1 MIRPHYFR
9 TAFRVAALLLLAL
22 QPGFALSLERLTTN
36 GRTNPLGIPA
46 GNIAFGWVSTSGERG
61 TKQHAYQI
69 RVGTDSDFQSVWDSG
84 RIESSQQVDVALP
97 ANLTLGAATR
107 YRWQVRIWDQSGNA
121 SEWSE
126 AAWFETGLLTTN
138 DWSDAE
144 WIIRPV
150 TAPNPANWSDYTGT
164 IEFTLQ
170 NEAFGVFLRGSAN
183 AQNAYMFQVNVT
195 GTTPVLKIH
204 KRANGAYTV
213 LASKDLSTFGYTNA
227 SLKSGHH
234 TLRFGVSGTSITTSL
249 DGVAVDTRGGID
261 LPNGLI
267 GFRTNGTE
275 AGIVHDVSVVD
286 GNNAVLIH
294 PDFSRGESGFNG
306 GSLSNGALSVS
317 GTTDAMF
324 ANLPPSLPLFRG
336 NVVAREGIV
345 SARLYAS
352 AQGLYEVSINGQKAG
367 DQFLAPGWTDY
378 SKRIQSQTY
387 DITSLIQPGNNV
399 IGAALA
405 DGWYR
410 GKVGL
415 NWTKAYGDQLA
426 FVAKIRVTYADG
438 TSDWFATNSQWKTS
452 NSPYVRGDL
461 QDGETYY
468 ASLEQLG
475 WNTASFDDSGWS
487 PVGMIPSASA
497 KLVPQPDEPIRMVTS
512 LTAKSRTEILPQT
525 WVYDL
530 GQNMVGVAK
539 IKLTG
544 KAGETAVIRHAEE
557 VYRTGTKT
565 GQLYTESLRT
575 AKATDTYT
583 FNADGVVT
591 YQPKFTQHGFR
602 YIEITGL
609 ATPPVA
615 ADVQGIVLS
624 SDLQDTGDLTTS
636 NPLLN
641 QLVSNIR
648 WGLRS
653 NFLSIPTDTP
663 ARDERLGWTGDIN
676 VFAPAAAR
684 YKDTRAFLGK
694 WMADVRDSQ
703 KTNANIPAVVPQ
715 PLNQF
720 DATGVGWSD
729 AVITVP
735 YSTWR
740 AYGDGRMVRENWTAM
755 KAFYQ
760 FVYNSATS
768 DGDLLEQGR
777 SSWFS
782 GDWLTLETVDRLQE
796 HKVIGTAY
804 FAENTRMMAEM
815 AAAMGETE
823 TAAQW
828 AALVP
833 QIRAAFVT
841 AYRNA
846 DGSIYTGTQTAY
858 AMTLGMDMIADPA
871 QRELTAAKFI
881 QKLASDNYHLKTG
894 FLGTPWLLPALTK
907 IGRNDLAMRL
917 LLNEDYPSWGFP
929 IKMGA
934 TTMWERWN
942 SIQPSG
948 EFGPVD
954 MNSFNHYAYGAVGD
968 WMFGNVGGIQAVD
981 PGYKTTRIAPLIGYG
996 GLTSAHA
1003 TQQTA
1008 FGRVMSEWNATSE
1021 SMVLKVE
1028 IPANT
1033 TARVVLPSSK
1043 GSPVYE
1049 GGDPVSTAT
1058 SVQFLQYENDASV
1071 YSVESGVYV
1080 FSWKPILLSNGGF
1093 ETPPTSSYLYNPS
1106 GESWVFSGASG
1117 NGSGVTCDNS
1127 AFTANNPLAPEG
1139 DQVAFLQKTGTISQA
1154 VVGLQTGTV
1163 YQITFSAAN
1172 RATPGFNTG
1181 QSWEVQIDGVTVAR
1195 FPPGSAGTAY
1205 SDFSATFKAS
1215 ATSHLLTFAGTNQSS
1230 GDCTVLIDDVRMSP
1244 LTSMPPSSLVA
1255 TPGNARVSLSWQSA
1269 TNATG
1274 YTVKRSLAKNGTY
1287 VAIAS
1292 GITATSYVDATATNG
1307 VTYDY
1312 VVSALDGQGGESDS
1326 VEAIAVP
1333 DAIAITVPNFGF
1345 EAPVTT
1351 TYAYN
1356 PTGGSWTF
1364 SGTAGNGSGIAA
1376 NGSVFTSSNAVAPQG
1391 TQVAFLQR
1399 SGSLSQSLSGFAPG
1413 GVYTITF
1420 SAANRATSGYN
1431 GAQSWDLRIDGATKA
1446 SYSNKPASYADYT
1459 ATFTASAADHLLSLV
1474 GTSSTDRT
1482 VFIDNIRITGLLP
1495 SATGGLSAS
1504 AVSSSR
1510 IDLAWTA
1517 SSGASAYLIKRSPF
1531 SGGPYTQVAN
1541 VSGTSYSDASGMEP
1555 GKNYYY
1561 IVSALNPVG
1570 SGVNSSEVSAT
1581 TYTEQQQWRSQYFG
1595 GFAGSG
1601 NAADGADPDGDGMT
1615 NASEYAA
1622 GTHPLDATSL
1632 LKVEKMEKQGGDAV
1646 LTFRSVAGKRYR
1658 AESSDTLQEGS
1669 WTVLQDL
1676 IAGTGEMLS
1685 VTETNGLLSAKRFY
1699 RVVLLP

>member
-1 MIRPHYFR
+1 MIRLQSLR
-9 TAFRVAALLLLAL
+9 TAFRIAALILLAV
-22 QPGFALSLERLTTN
+22 QPGFALGLERLTTN
-36 GRTNPLGIPA
+36 GRTNPLGIPS
-46 GNIAFGWVSTSGERG
+46 GNIAFGWVATSEERG
-61 TKQHAYQI
+61 TKQLAYQI

-84 RIESSQQVDVALP
+84 RIDSPQQVDVALP
-97 ANLTLGAATR
+97 ANIPLTAATR
-107 YRWQVRIWDQSGNA
+107 YRWQVRIWDQAGQL

-126 AAWFETGLLTTN
+126 AAWFETGLLAAN
-138 DWSDAE
+138 DWADAE

-150 TAPNPANWSDYTGT
+150 TAPNPANWTDYTAT
-164 IEFTLQ
+164 VEFTLE

-195 GTTPVLKIH
+195 GATPVLKIH
-204 KRANGAYTV
+204 KRTNGAYAV
-213 LASKDLSTFGYTNA
+213 LASKDLSAFGYTNA
-227 SLKSGHH
+227 SVKTGHH
-234 TLRFGVSGTSITTSL
+234 ILRFNVSGTSIETSL
-249 DGVAVDTRGGID
+249 DGIAVDTRGGID

-267 GFRTNGTE
+267 GFRTNDSE
-275 AGIVHDVSVVD
+275 SGIVHDVTVVD

-294 PDFSRGESGFNG
+294 PNFARGENGFSG
-306 GSLSNGALSVS
+306 GSLLNGSLHVS

-352 AQGLYEVSINGQKAG
+352 AQGLYEVSVNGQKAG

-387 DITSLIQPGNNV
+387 DITSLIQPGANV

-415 NWTKAYGDQLA
+415 GWSQAYGDQLA

-438 TSDWFATNSQWKTS
+438 SSDWFATHSQWKTS
-452 NSPYVRGDL
+452 DSPFVRGDL
-461 QDGETYY
+461 QDGEGYY
-468 ASLEQLG
+468 ASLEQPG
-475 WNTASFDDSGWS
+475 WDSAGFDDSSWRA
-487 PVGMIPSASA
+487 VGTIPSVSTR
-497 KLVPQPDEPIRMVTS
+497 LVPQPDEPIRRVTS

-530 GQNMVGVAK
+530 GQNMVGVTK

-544 KAGETAVIRHAEE
+544 KAGENVVIRHAEE
-557 VYRTGTKT
+557 IYRTGTKT
-565 GQLYTESLRT
+565 GQLYTDSLRT
-575 AKATDTYT
+575 AKATDRYT
-583 FNADGVVT
+583 FAADGVVT

-602 YIEITGL
+602 YVEITGL

-615 ADVQGIVLS
+615 SEVEGVVLS

-648 WGLRS
+648 WGLRG

-663 ARDERLGWTGDIN
+663 ARDERLGWTGDIS

-703 KTNANIPAVVPQ
+703 KANANIPAVVPQ

-735 YSTWR
+735 YSVWR
-740 AYGDGRMVRENWTAM
+740 AYGDGRMVRENWAAM

-760 FVYNSATS
+760 FVHDSATS

-823 TAAQW
+823 TATQW

-858 AMTLGMDMIADPA
+858 AMALGMDMIADPA
-871 QRELTAAKFI
+871 QRELTATQFI
-881 QKLASDNYHLKTG
+881 QKLASDNDHLKTG

-942 SIQPSG
+942 SIQPNG
-948 EFGPVD
+948 QFGPVD

-968 WMFGNVGGIQAVD
+968 WMFGNLGGIQALE
-981 PGYKTTRIAPLIGYG
+981 PGYKTARIAPLIGHG
-996 GLTSAHA
+996 GLTSARGE
-1003 TQQTA
+1003 QQTA
-1008 FGRVMSEWNATSE
+1008 FGKFVTEWNTTTE
-1021 SMVLKVE
+1021 TMVLKVE

-1033 TARVVLPSSK
+1033 SARVVLPSSK
-1043 GSPVYE
+1043 GSTVFE
-1049 GGDPVSTAT
+1049 GAGPAASAT
-1058 SVQFLQYENDASV
+1058 GVQFLQYENNASV
-1071 YSVESGVYV
+1071 YSVGSGVYV
-1080 FSWKPILLSNGGF
+1080 FSWKPVLLSNGGF

-1106 GESWVFSGASG
+1106 GDSWVFSGTAG
-1117 NGSGVTCDNS
+1117 NGSGVTRDGS
-1127 AFTANNPLAPEG
+1127 AFTANNPHAPEG
-1139 DQVAFLQKTGTISQA
+1139 EQVAFLQKTGTISQSA
-1154 VVGLQTGTV
+1154 AGLQAGTV

-1172 RATPGFNTG
+1172 RATADFDAA
-1181 QSWEVQIDGVTVAR
+1181 QSWEIQIDGVPVAS
-1195 FPPGSAGTAY
+1195 FPPGSAGAAY

-1215 ATSHLLTFAGTNQSS
+1215 AASHLLTFAGTNQNS
-1230 GDCTVLIDDVRMSP
+1230 GDATVLIDDIRMEAVAS
-1244 LTSMPPSSLVA
+1244 TPPAGLIA
-1255 TPGNARVSLSWQSA
+1255 TPGNAQVSLSWQSS
-1269 TNATG
+1269 TNATSYSVG
-1274 YTVKRSLAKNGTY
+1274 RSLVKGGPY
-1287 VAIAS
+1287 SVIAS
-1292 GITATSYVDATATNG
+1292 GITGTSYIDPTVANG
-1307 VTYDY
+1307 STYYY
-1312 VVSALDGQGGESDS
+1312 VVSGVDGQGGESS
-1326 VEAIAVP
+1326 SSEAS
-1333 DAIAITVPNFGF
+1333 AIPNAMVIRVPNFGF
-1345 EAPVTT
+1345 EAPVTS

-1356 PTGGSWTF
+1356 PSGGSWTF

-1376 NGSVFTSSNAVAPQG
+1376 NGSVFTSSNTVAPQG

-1399 SGSLSQSLSGFAPG
+1399 SGSVSQTLSGFAPG

-1420 SAANRATSGYN
+1420 SAANRATSGFN
-1431 GAQSWDLRIDGATKA
+1431 GAQSWDLRVDGSTKA
-1446 SYSNKPASYADYT
+1446 SYSNTPTSYADYT
-1459 ATFTASAADHLLSLV
+1459 ATFTASASSHLLSMV

-1482 VFIDNIRITGLLP
+1482 VFVDNIRITGLVP
-1495 SATGGLSAS
+1495 STPVDLSAS
-1504 AVSSSR
+1504 VISSSR

-1517 SSGASAYLIKRSPF
+1517 SSDASAYIVKRSAF
-1531 SGGPYTQVAN
+1531 SGGPYMQVAN
-1541 VSGTSYSDASGMEP
+1541 ITGTSYSDTSTLEP
-1555 GKNYYY
+1555 GKAYYY
-1561 IVSALNPVG
+1561 VVAAINPIG
-1570 SGVNSSEVSAT
+1570 SGSNSSEVSAM
-1581 TYTEQQQWRSQYFG
+1581 TYSEQQQWRSQYFG
-1595 GFAGSG
+1595 APANSGS
-1601 NAADGADPDGDGMT
+1601 AADGADPDGDGMI
-1615 NASEYAA
+1615 NSLEYTA

-1632 LKVEKMEKQGGDAV
+1632 LKVEKMESQGSDAV
-1646 LTFRSVAGKRYR
+1646 LTFRSVVGKMYR
-1658 AESSDTLQEGS
+1658 AEWSDTLQESS
-1669 WTVLQDL
+1669 WAVLQDS
-1676 IAGTGEMLS
+1676 IAGTGELLS
-1685 VTETNGLLSAKRFY
+1685 VAETKDASSVKRFY

>member
-1 MIRPHYFR
+1 MIRLPYFR
-9 TAFRVAALLLLAL
+9 TAFRVAALILLAI
-22 QPGFALSLERLTTN
+22 QPGFALGLERLTTN
-36 GRTNPLGIPA
+36 GRTNPLGIPS
-46 GNIAFGWVSTSGERG
+46 GNIAFGWVATSAERG
-61 TKQHAYQI
+61 AKQQAYQI

-84 RIESSQQVDVALP
+84 RVESSQQIDVALP
-97 ANLTLGAATR
+97 ANISLTAATH
-107 YRWQVRIWDQSGNA
+107 YRWQVRTWDQAGQL

-126 AAWFETGLLTTN
+126 AAWFETGLLAVN
-138 DWSDAE
+138 DWANAE

-150 TAPNPANWSDYTGT
+150 TAPNPANWTDYTAT
-164 IEFTLQ
+164 VEFTLQ
-170 NEAFGVFLRGSAN
+170 NEAFGVFLRGSAT

-204 KRANGAYTV
+204 KRTNGTYTV
-213 LASKDLSTFGYTNA
+213 LASKDLSAFGYTNA
-227 SLKSGHH
+227 SVKSGHH
-234 TLRFGVSGTSITTSL
+234 TLRFDVSGTSIATSL
-249 DGVAVDTRGGID
+249 DGTAVDTRGGID
-261 LPNGLI
+261 LPNGLV
-267 GFRTNGTE
+267 GFRTNGAE
-275 AGIVHDVSVVD
+275 AGIVHDMTVVD

-294 PDFSRGESGFNG
+294 PNFARGENGFSG
-306 GSLSNGALSVS
+306 GSLSNGGLSMS
-317 GTTDAMF
+317 GAIDAMF

-352 AQGLYEVSINGQKAG
+352 AQGLYEVSVNGQKAG
-367 DQFLAPGWTDY
+367 DQYLAPGWTDY
-378 SKRIQSQTY
+378 SKRIQSQTC
-387 DITSLIQPGNNV
+387 DITNLIQPGTNV

-415 NWTKAYGDQLA
+415 GWSKAYGDQLA

-438 TSDWFATNSQWKTS
+438 SSDWFATNSQWKAS
-452 NSPYVRGDL
+452 DGPYVRGDL

-468 ASLEQLG
+468 PSLEQPG
-475 WNTASFDDSGWS
+475 WGSAGFDDSGWLA
-487 PVGMIPSASA
+487 VGTIPSVSA
-497 KLVPQPDEPIRMVTS
+497 RLTPQPDEPIRRVMS

-530 GQNMVGVAK
+530 GQNMVGVTK

-565 GQLYTESLRT
+565 GQLYTDSLRT

-583 FNADGVVT
+583 FNADGIVT

-602 YIEITGL
+602 YVEITGL

-615 ADVQGIVLS
+615 SDVQGVVLS

-636 NPLLN
+636 NSLLN

-703 KTNANIPAVVPQ
+703 KVNANIPAVVPQ

-729 AVITVP
+729 AFITVP
-735 YSTWR
+735 YSTWQ

-796 HKVIGTAY
+796 HKVIATAY

-833 QIRAAFVT
+833 QIRAAFVA

-858 AMTLGMDMIADPA
+858 AMALGMDLIADPA
-871 QRELTAAKFI
+871 QRELTATKFI
-881 QKLASDNYHLKTG
+881 QKLAGDNYHLKTG

-948 EFGPVD
+948 QFGPVD

-968 WMFGNVGGIQAVD
+968 WMFGNLGGIQALE
-981 PGYKTTRIAPLIGYG
+981 PAYKSARIAPLIGYG
-996 GLTSAHA
+996 GLTSARA

-1008 FGRVMSEWNATSE
+1008 FGQFVTEWNTTAE
-1021 SMVLKVE
+1021 AMVLKVE

-1033 TARVVLPSSK
+1033 TARVLLPSSK

-1049 GGDPVSTAT
+1049 GTDPAATAT
-1058 SVQFLQYENDASV
+1058 GVQFLQYENNASV
-1071 YSVESGVYV
+1071 YAVESGVYV
-1080 FSWKPILLSNGGF
+1080 FSWKPVLLSNGGF
-1093 ETPPTSSYLYNPS
+1093 ETPATSSYLYNPS
-1106 GESWVFSGASG
+1106 GASWVFSGTSG
-1117 NGSGVTCDNS
+1117 NGSGVASGGS

-1139 DQVAFLQKTGTISQA
+1139 SQVGFLQKTSSISQA
-1154 VVGLQTGTV
+1154 VVGLQAGTV
-1163 YQITFSAAN
+1163 YQISFSAAN

-1181 QSWEVQIDGVTVAR
+1181 QSWEVQIDGVPVAS
-1195 FPPGSAGTAY
+1195 FPPGSAGAAY

-1215 ATSHLLTFAGTNQSS
+1215 GVSHLLTFAGTNQNS
-1230 GDCTVLIDDVRMSP
+1230 GDATVLIDDVRMTP
-1244 LTSMPPSSLVA
+1244 LASAPPAGLIAS
-1255 TPGNARVSLSWQSA
+1255 PGNAQVSLSWQSA
-1269 TNATG
+1269 ASATS
-1274 YTVKRSLAKNGTY
+1274 YTVKRSLVKGGLYA
-1287 VAIAS
+1287 VIAS
-1292 GITATSYVDATATNG
+1292 GITGTSYVDSTVTNG
-1307 VTYDY
+1307 IAYYY
-1312 VVSALDGQGGESDS
+1312 VVSGLDGQGGESS
-1326 VEAIAVP
+1326 SSEASAVP
-1333 DAIAITVPNFGF
+1333 NAVAISIPNFGF
-1345 EAPVTT
+1345 EAPVTS

-1356 PTGGSWTF
+1356 PSGGSWTF
-1364 SGTAGNGSGIAA
+1364 SGAAGNGSGIAT

-1399 SGSLSQSLSGFAPG
+1399 TGSLSQTLSGFAPG

-1420 SAANRATSGYN
+1420 SAANRATSGFN
-1431 GAQSWDLRIDGATKA
+1431 GAQSWDLRVDGSTKA
-1446 SYSNKPASYADYT
+1446 SYSNKPTAYADYT
-1459 ATFTASAADHLLSLV
+1459 ATFTASAVGHLLSLV

-1482 VFIDNIRITGLLP
+1482 VFIDNIRIVGLVP
-1495 SATGGLSAS
+1495 STPGGLSAS
-1504 AVSSSR
+1504 AISASR

-1517 SSGASAYLIKRSPF
+1517 SNDASAYVIKRSAF
-1531 SGGPYTQVAN
+1531 SGGPFTQVAN
-1541 VSGTSYSDASGMEP
+1541 VTATTYSDTSLLEP
-1555 GKNYYY
+1555 GKAYYY
-1561 IVSALNPVG
+1561 IVSAINPVG
-1570 SGVNSSEVSAT
+1570 SGSSSSEANAM

-1595 GFAGSG
+1595 VPANSG
-1601 NAADGADPDGDGMT
+1601 GGADGADPDGDGMT
-1615 NASEYAA
+1615 NSLEYAA
-1622 GTHPLDATSL
+1622 GTNPLDATSL
-1632 LKVEKMEKQGGDAV
+1632 LKVEKMESQGADAV
-1646 LTFRSVAGKRYR
+1646 LTFRSVAGKMYR
-1658 AESSDTLQEGS
+1658 AEWSDTLLEGS
-1669 WTVLQDL
+1669 WAVLQDS

-1685 VTETNGLLSAKRFY
+1685 VTEARDVSRVKRFY
-1699 RVVLLP
+1699 RVVLLH

>member
-1 MIRPHYFR
+1 MIRPPYFR
-9 TAFRVAALLLLAL
+9 TAFRVAVLILLAI
-22 QPGFALSLERLTTN
+22 QPGFALNLERLTTN

-46 GNIAFGWVSTSGERG
+46 GNIAFGWVATSGERS
-61 TKQHAYQI
+61 TKQQAYQI
-69 RVGTDSDFQSVWDSG
+69 RVGTTADFQSVWDSG
-84 RIESSQQVDVALP
+84 RVESSQQIDVALP
-97 ANLTLGAATR
+97 ANLSLTAATR
-107 YRWQVRIWDQSGNA
+107 YRWQVRIWDQAGHA

-126 AAWFETGLLTTN
+126 AAWFETGLLAVT
-138 DWSDAE
+138 DWADAE
-144 WIIRPV
+144 WIVRPV
-150 TAPNPANWSDYTGT
+150 TAPNPANWTDYTAT
-164 IEFTLQ
+164 VEFTLQ

-195 GTTPVLKIH
+195 GTTPILKIH
-204 KRANGAYTV
+204 KRTNGTYTV
-213 LASKDLSTFGYTNA
+213 LASKDLSAFGYTNA
-227 SLKSGHH
+227 SVKSGRH
-234 TLRFGVSGTSITTSL
+234 TLRFGVSGASITTSL
-249 DGVAVDTRGGID
+249 DGVAVDTRTGID
-261 LPNGLI
+261 LSNGLV
-267 GFRTNGTE
+267 GFRTNGSE
-275 AGIVHDVSVVD
+275 SGIVHEVMVVD
-286 GNNAVLIH
+286 NASNAVLIH
-294 PDFSRGESGFNG
+294 PDFLRGENGFNG
-306 GSLSNGALSVS
+306 GSLSNAGLYLS
-317 GTTDAMF
+317 GTVDAMF

-336 NVVAREGIV
+336 SVTARAGIV

-352 AQGLYEVSINGQKAG
+352 AQGLYEVSVNGQKAG

-387 DITSLIQPGNNV
+387 DITNLIQPGTNV

-415 NWTKAYGDQLA
+415 GWSKAYGDQLA
-426 FVAKIRVTYADG
+426 FVAKIRITYADG
-438 TSDWFATNSQWKTS
+438 TSEWFTTNSQWKAS
-452 NSPYVRGDL
+452 DSPYVRGDL

-468 ASLEQLG
+468 ASLEQPG
-475 WNTASFDDSGWS
+475 WNTAGFDDSGWLA
-487 PVGMIPSASA
+487 VGTIPSVSA
-497 KLVPQPDEPIRMVTS
+497 KLTPQPDEPVRMVTS
-512 LTAKSRTEILPQT
+512 LTAKGRTEILPKT

-565 GQLYTESLRT
+565 GQLYAESLRT
-575 AKATDTYT
+575 AKATDSYT
-583 FNADGVVT
+583 FPADGIVT

-602 YIEITGL
+602 YIEITGVT
-609 ATPPVA
+609 TPPEA
-615 ADVQGIVLS
+615 SEVQGVVLS

-648 WGLRS
+648 WGLRG

-684 YKDTRAFLGK
+684 YKDTRAFLAK

-703 KTNANIPAVVPQ
+703 KANANIPAVVPQ

-735 YSTWR
+735 YSVWR
-740 AYGDGRMVRENWTAM
+740 AYGDGRTVRENWAAM

-828 AALVP
+828 SALVP
-833 QIRAAFVT
+833 QIRAAFVA

-846 DGSIYTGTQTAY
+846 DGSIYIGTQTAY
-858 AMTLGMDMIADPA
+858 AMALGMDMIADPA
-871 QRELTAAKFI
+871 QREATAAKFI

-968 WMFGNVGGIQAVD
+968 WMFGNLGGIQALE
-981 PGYKTTRIAPLIGYG
+981 PGYKTVRIAPLLGYG
-996 GLTSAHA
+996 GLTSTRA
-1003 TQQTA
+1003 TQQTGV
-1008 FGRVMSEWNATSE
+1008 GRFVTEWNTTAET
-1021 SMVLKVE
+1021 MVLKME

-1043 GSPVYE
+1043 GSMVYE
-1049 GGDPVSTAT
+1049 GADPAATAT
-1058 SVQFLQYENDASV
+1058 GVQFLQYENNASV

-1080 FSWKPILLSNGGF
+1080 FSWRPVLLSNGGF

-1106 GESWVFSGASG
+1106 GDAWAFSGAAG
-1117 NGSGVTCDNS
+1117 NGSGVSHDGS
-1127 AFTANNPLAPEG
+1127 AFTSNNPSAPEG
-1139 DQVAFLQKTGTISQA
+1139 EQVAFLQKTGTVSQSL
-1154 VVGLQTGTV
+1154 VGLQAGTA

-1172 RATPGFNTG
+1172 RATSGFNGG
-1181 QSWEVQIDGVTVAR
+1181 QSWEVQIDGVPVAR
-1195 FPPGSAGTAY
+1195 FLPGSAGAAY
-1205 SDFSATFKAS
+1205 SEFSATFKAT
-1215 ATSHLLTFAGTNQSS
+1215 ATSQLLTFAGTNENA
-1230 GDCTVLIDDVRMSP
+1230 GDCTVLIDDVKVSAVAS
-1244 LTSMPPSSLVA
+1244 TPPTGLIA
-1255 TPGNARVSLSWQSA
+1255 TPGNAQISLSWQSA
-1269 TNATG
+1269 LNATS
-1274 YTVKRSLAKNGTY
+1274 YTVKRSLVKGGPY
-1287 VAIAS
+1287 VTIAS
-1292 GITATSYVDATATNG
+1292 GITGTSHVDPTVTNG
-1307 VTYDY
+1307 IIYY
-1312 VVSALDGQGGESDS
+1312 YMVSGLDGLGGESGS
-1326 VEAIAVP
+1326 SEAS
-1333 DAIAITVPNFGF
+1333 AIPNAMTISVPNFGF
-1345 EAPVTT
+1345 ETPVTS

-1356 PTGGSWTF
+1356 PSGGSWTF
-1364 SGTAGNGSGIAA
+1364 SGAAGNGSGIAA

-1391 TQVAFLQR
+1391 TQVAFIQR
-1399 SGSLSQSLSGFAPG
+1399 TGSFSQSLSGFAPG

-1431 GAQSWDLRIDGATKA
+1431 GAQSWDVRVDGSTKA
-1446 SYSNKPASYADYT
+1446 SYSNKPTSYVDYT
-1459 ATFTASAADHLLSLV
+1459 ATFTASAASQLLSIV
-1474 GTSSTDRT
+1474 GTSGSDRT
-1482 VFIDNIRITGLLP
+1482 VFIDNIRIVGSLP
-1495 SATGGLSAS
+1495 SGPVDLSAS
-1504 AVSSSR
+1504 AISSGR

-1517 SSGASAYLIKRSPF
+1517 SSGASAYVIKRSTF
-1531 SGGPYTQVAN
+1531 SGGPYAQVGN
-1541 VSGTSYSDASGMEP
+1541 VAGIGYSDGSLEP
-1555 GKNYYY
+1555 GKTYYY
-1561 IVSALNPVG
+1561 VISAINPVG
-1570 SGVNSSEVSAT
+1570 SGLNSSEVSAT
-1581 TYTEQQQWRSQYFG
+1581 TYTAQQQWRSQYFG
-1595 GFAGSG
+1595 ATANSG

-1615 NASEYAA
+1615 NSLEYAA
-1622 GTHPLDATSL
+1622 GTDPLDATSL
-1632 LKVEKMEKQGGDAV
+1632 LKVEKMERQGGDAV
-1646 LTFRSVAGKRYR
+1646 LTFRSVAGKMYR
-1658 AESSDTLQEGS
+1658 AEWSDTLQEDS
-1669 WTVLQDL
+1669 WMVLQDS
-1676 IAGTGEMLS
+1676 IPGTGEMLS
-1685 VTETNGLLSAKRFY
+1685 VTETNGVPSAKRFY
-1699 RVVLLP
+1699 RVVLVP